1 MPKCCISL
9 SSRLKSGNKIKT
21 QSLSDPSKTNSIRI
35 FVLKSFRIFV
45 INNKLINT
53 LKHDH
58 KPSFPFKWPETLQER
73 AERELQNKND
83 LRDKLITIIAAPCD
97 ALIANI
103 NFAFILQGLANSPT
117 NSIDEIAG
125 AERRKAKLLDRFSS
139 NSVQTLI
146 KSLFEHYL

>member
-9 SSRLKSGNKIKT
+9 SCRLKSGNKVKT
-21 QSLSDPSKTNSIRI
+21 QSLFDPYKTDSI
-35 FVLKSFRIFV
+35 RIFV

-58 KPSFPFKWPETLQER
+58 KPSLPFKWPETLQER

-97 ALIANI
+97 AQIANI

-117 NSIDEIAG
+117 NSIDELAG
-125 AERRKAKLLDRFSS
+125 AERRKAKLLDRFPS